1 MKKVVL
7 TLVAI
12 ASVFAL
18 AGCKKVEKSS
28 GDAVARLQ
36 ERGTFVLGLDASF
49 PPMGFRD
56 ETDTIVGYDIDLGK
70 EVAKRLG
77 VEFKAQPIKW
87 DAKDAELNSGA
98 IDCIWNGFSI
108 NDERLAAFSFTEPYL
123 NNAQVLVTRKADK
136 ITSLAEMAGKKVG
149 IQAGSS
155 AQDAIN
161 SKPDFAESLGEIV
174 KFEENIT
181 ALNDLDMGGVDGV
194 VMDSVVASYFI
205 SQSGKPLEL
214 MPEALTSEAYG
225 IAFRKSEPELRDAA
239 WKALQEMAA
248 DGTVEAISNKWF
260 GKNISVIK

>member
-7 TLVAI
+7 ALVAV
-12 ASVFAL
+12 ASLVAL
-18 AGCKKVEKSS
+18 VGCKKVKKSS
-28 GDAVARLQ
+28 GDGVAALK

-56 ETDTIVGYDIDLGK
+56 GNDEIVGYDIDLGR

-123 NNAQVLVTRKADK
+123 NNAQVLVARTADGIK
-136 ITSLAEMAGKKVG
+136 SLEDMAGKKIG

-155 AQDAIN
+155 AQDAVE
-161 SKPDFAESLGEIV
+161 SVPEFAASLGEIV

-181 ALNDLDMGGVDGV
+181 ALNDLDARGVDGV
-194 VMDSVVASYFI
+194 VMASVVASYFI

-214 MPEALTSEAYG
+214 TVPLTSEAYG
-225 IAFRKSEPELRDAA
+225 IAFRKTEPELRDAA
-239 WKALQEMAA
+239 WKALQDMAA
-248 DGTVEAISNKWF
+248 DGTIEAISKKWF
-260 GKNISVIK
+260 GENISVIK